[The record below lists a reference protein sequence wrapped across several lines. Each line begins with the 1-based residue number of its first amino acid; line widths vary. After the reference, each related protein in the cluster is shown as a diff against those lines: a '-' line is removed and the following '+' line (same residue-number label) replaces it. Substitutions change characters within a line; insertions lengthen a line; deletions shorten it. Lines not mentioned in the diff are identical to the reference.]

1 MPQEIEKKF
10 LVREGYKQT
19 AYTHTHITQGY
30 LSSAPNRIV
39 RVRIYGDKGYLTIKG
54 VASLSGMSRYEW
66 EKEITVSEAREL
78 LSLCEAGAIDK
89 TRYLVQV
96 GEFTFEVDE
105 FHDENQG
112 LVVAEVELSSED
124 ELFDKPQWLG
134 KEVTGQKKYYNSRL
148 VKKPFSSW

>member
-1 MPQEIEKKF
+1 M
-10 LVREGYKQT
+10 
-19 AYTHTHITQGY
+19 
-30 LSSAPNRIV
+30 
-39 RVRIYGDKGYLTIKG
+39 
-54 VASLSGMSRYEW
+54 
-66 EKEITVSEAREL
+66 
-78 LSLCEAGAIDK
+78 
-89 TRYLVQV
+89 QV